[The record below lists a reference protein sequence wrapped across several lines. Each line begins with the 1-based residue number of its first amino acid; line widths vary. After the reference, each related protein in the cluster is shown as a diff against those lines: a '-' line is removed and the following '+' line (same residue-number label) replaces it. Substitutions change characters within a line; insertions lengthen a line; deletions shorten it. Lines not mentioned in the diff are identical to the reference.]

1 MKQECNLG
9 MVWLTWL
16 GLPALA
22 IVMGVIQ
29 GWWAAVFILFVG
41 VFAQVIYIKVFPRI
55 SRWLGYGSVDDV
67 AIEPTQKIKTSSIV
81 TLYTANV
88 CPFCPIVKQ
97 RLNELQSNLGFKLN
111 EVDITFKPNLIKEKG
126 FRAVPVI
133 EVDGEYWVENAT
145 SAQLFSFLTKHDLG
159 NEKN

>member
-1 MKQECNLG
+1 MKQECNLV

-22 IVMGVIQ
+22 IGMGVKQ
-29 GWWAAVFILFVG
+29 GWWASVFILIVG
-41 VFAQVIYIKVFPRI
+41 VFTQVFYVKFFPRI
-55 SRWLGYGSVDDV
+55 SKLLGYGSVEDV
-67 AIEPTQKIKTSSIV
+67 TIEPTQKLKISSIV

-97 RLNELQSNLGFKLN
+97 RLIGLQRNLEFKLN

-126 FRAVPVI
+126 FRSVPVI
-133 EVDGEYWVENAT
+133 EIDGKYWSGNAT
-145 SAQLFSFLTKHDLG
+145 SAQLLSFLTKRNLS
-159 NEKN
+159 N